1 VCDYG
6 SSFVGLFTVTVTV
19 FYGDGF
25 LLVIASHSFQ
35 YRLFNLNQWH
45 KSFKT
50 DFVINV

>member
-6 SSFVGLFTVTVTV
+6 SSFVGLFTVTV
-19 FYGDGF
+19 FYGDE
-25 LLVIASHSFQ
+25 LLFVIASHSFQ
-35 YRLFNLNQWH
+35 SRLFNLNQQH